1 MATDINLAAAVVNA
15 MADALD
21 TQIGAAATAATIEFR
36 TGTQPADP
44 DEAAT
49 GAEVATVTMT
59 NSVPFG
65 DATAGVITAATITD
79 DTSATGNAAAVTWF
93 RIKDG
98 DGNAK
103 LDGTV
108 GLTSGFDINFAAVIW
123 PAGSTVQVTSLVFT
137 MPDGT

>member
-1 MATDINLAAAVVNA
+1 MASDINLAAVVVNA

-21 TQIGAAATAATIEFR
+21 AQIGAAATAATIEFR

-59 NSVPFG
+59 NTVPFG
-65 DATAGVITAATITD
+65 DAVAGVITAATITD
-79 DTSATGNAAAVTWF
+79 DTNATGNASAVTWF

-98 DGNAK
+98 DGNGR

-108 GLTSGFDINFAAVIW
+108 GISGADINFAAVIW